1 MYRRPLLVIDTAVPI
16 LVAAVIV
23 VGESLGG
30 GRDRLA
36 ATLLGIAAAA
46 VLWGRRRYPVLT
58 LAASAALVAVVFHLN
73 HSAGVVALFAPAV
86 ALYALALRRDR
97 RTQLL
102 AGAAAVGA
110 VIVGDVLRGGN
121 PTVLQTLS
129 HVLLVSIPL
138 LAAEAIRTHR
148 SYLRVLQE
156 RVDLAERTRESEAQQ
171 RTEQE
176 RLRIARELHDLVAHT
191 LTEINVQAGAAAEQ
205 LESGMARTALE
216 RIEDASH
223 RAIGEL
229 RAILGVLREPDHTA
243 PPLLPAPG
251 VTDIPELVDRVRDSG
266 LDVQLRV
273 DGNQP
278 SQLSDASSL
287 AAYRIVQESLTNVRR
302 HAPGAPVTVGVTFD
316 IERMSILIQNPSIGP
331 EHDRIATGVGL
342 QGMAERAAAAG
353 GVLKAGRIG
362 DGFAVHANL
371 PYLPY
376 LPYLPAG

>member
-1 MYRRPLLVIDTAVPI
+1 MYRRPLLLLDAAVPT

-23 VGESLGG
+23 VGESIGG
-30 GRDRLA
+30 GHDRLA
-36 ATLLGIAAAA
+36 ATVLGVAAAA

-58 LAASAALVAVVFHLN
+58 LAAAAVLVAVLFHLN

-86 ALYALALRRDR
+86 ALYSLGLRQGR

-110 VIVGDVLRGGN
+110 VVLADVLSGGN

-156 RVDLAERTRESEAQQ
+156 RVELAEHTREQEAE
-171 RTEQE
+171 RRSEQE

-205 LESGMARTALE
+205 LESGTARTTLE

-229 RAILGVLREPDHTA
+229 RAILGVLRDPDHPRA
-243 PPLLPAPG
+243 PLIPAPG
-251 VTDIPELVDRVRDSG
+251 VTDIPELVDRVRGSG
-266 LDVQLRV
+266 LDVRLQV
-273 DGNQP
+273 DGQQP

-287 AAYRIVQESLTNVRR
+287 AAYRIVQESLTNARR

-316 IERMSILIQNPSIGP
+316 TEKMSILVQNPSAGR
-331 EHDRIATGVGL
+331 EYGGLAGGVGL
-342 QGMAERAAAAG
+342 QGMAERATAAG
-353 GVLKAGRIG
+353 GILKAGRVG
-362 DGFAVHANL
+362 SSFAVHAD
-371 PYLPY
+371 
-376 LPYLPAG
+376 LPYLPAR